1 LRNLVLQLAQNGVF
15 DARWSELAETSG
27 FTIWKHARIAA
38 ITLPLIRTW
47 FADAIVVGFDPARV
61 IGDSNP
67 TDRHVAS
74 ADGTSSPLAP

>member
-15 DARWSELAETSG
+15 DARWSERIER
-27 FTIWKHARIAA
+27 ARAYRDDNA
-38 ITLPLIRTW
+38 PLIRTW

-61 IGDSNP
+61 IGDTNP
-67 TDRHVAS
+67 KHRHVAS